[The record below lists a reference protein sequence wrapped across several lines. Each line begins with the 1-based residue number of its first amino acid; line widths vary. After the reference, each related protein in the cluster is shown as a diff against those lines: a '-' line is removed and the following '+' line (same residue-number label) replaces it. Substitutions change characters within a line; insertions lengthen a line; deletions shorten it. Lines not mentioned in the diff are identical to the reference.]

1 MSEELKNAQV
11 VLDRL
16 IYQRDHASLPPDRP
30 HAFIYFLTIRNLS
43 DRRFTLL
50 GRKWILTHADGTT
63 QVIEGD
69 KIVGQT
75 PTLAPGE
82 EFSYNSYHV
91 TAMNTLARGSFH
103 GVDEFDQPIYVKIP
117 AFEMVIPQP
126 PADAPDAPPGG
137 ANGPCN

>member
-1 MSEELKNAQV
+1 VAPEKSTELKSAQV

-16 IYQRDHASLPPDRP
+16 IYQRNEANLPADRP

-50 GRKWILTHADGTT
+50 GRKWILAQADGTT

-91 TAMNTLARGSFH
+91 TAVNTTACGSFH
-103 GVDEFDQPIYVKIP
+103 GLDEFDKPIHVKIP
-117 AFEMVIPQP
+117 PFEMVIP
-126 PADAPDAPPGG
+126 
-137 ANGPCN
+137 GPSE

>member
-1 MSEELKNAQV
+1 MDSAKSEELKNAQV
-11 VLDRL
+11 VLDKL
-16 IYQRDHASLPPDRP
+16 IYQRDSGNLPPDRP

-50 GRKWILTHADGTT
+50 GRKWILEYANGKTE
-63 QVIEGD
+63 VIEGD

-91 TAMNTLARGSFH
+91 TGVNTVARGSFH
-103 GVDEFDQPIYVKIP
+103 GVDEFDRRIHVKIP
-117 AFEMVIPQP
+117 PFEMTIPET
-126 PADAPDAPPGG
+126 PAPAAD
-137 ANGPCN
+137 

>member
-1 MSEELKNAQV
+1 MDYGKSTELKNARV

-16 IYQRDHASLPPDRP
+16 IYRRDEANLPADRP

-50 GRKWILTHADGTT
+50 GRKWILQQADGST

-91 TAMNTLARGSFH
+91 TNINTVASGSFH
-103 GVDEFDQPIYVKIP
+103 GLDEFNQPIYVKIP
-117 AFEMVIPQP
+117 AFEMNIPAPP
-126 PADAPDAPPGG
+126 PAPEPPGD
-137 ANGPCN
+137 PCN

>member
-1 MSEELKNAQV
+1 MSEGKSTELKNAHV

-16 IYQRDHASLPPDRP
+16 IYQRDAANLPADRP

-50 GRKWILTHADGTT
+50 GRKWILQQADGST

-91 TAMNTLARGSFH
+91 TAINTIASGSFH
-103 GVDEFDQPIYVKIP
+103 GLDEFNQAIHVKIP
-117 AFEMVIPQP
+117 AFEMNIPVPP
-126 PADAPDAPPGG
+126 PAPEPPGG
-137 ANGPCN
+137 PCN

>member
-1 MSEELKNAQV
+1 MDPGKSTELKNAHV

-16 IYQRDHASLPPDRP
+16 IYQRDDANLPSDRP

-50 GRKWILTHADGTT
+50 GRKWILQQADGST

-91 TAMNTLARGSFH
+91 TAVNTVARGSFH
-103 GVDEFDQPIYVKIP
+103 GLDEFNQPIHVKIP
-117 AFEMVIPQP
+117 PFNLIIPVPP
-126 PADAPDAPPGG
+126 PAAPDDSGR
-137 ANGPCN
+137 PCN

>member
-1 MSEELKNAQV
+1 MDPVKSTELKNAQV

-16 IYQRDHASLPPDRP
+16 IYQHDETNLPPDRP

-50 GRKWILTHADGTT
+50 GRKWILAQADGTT

-75 PTLAPGE
+75 PTLAPGQ

-91 TAMNTLARGSFH
+91 TAINTVARGSFH
-103 GVDEFDQPIYVKIP
+103 GLDEFDQPIHVKIP
-117 AFEMVIPQP
+117 PFEMIIPASPAAPEP
-126 PADAPDAPPGG
+126 PT
-137 ANGPCN
+137 GPCN

>member
-1 MSEELKNAQV
+1 M

-16 IYQRDHASLPPDRP
+16 IYQRDAANSPPDRP

-50 GRKWILTHADGTT
+50 GRKWVLAQADGKTE
-63 QVIEGD
+63 VIEGD
-69 KIVGQT
+69 KIVGET

-91 TAMNTLARGSFH
+91 AGINTVASGSFH
-103 GVDEFDQPIYVKIP
+103 GVDEAGQPIFVRIP
-117 AFEMVIPQP
+117 PFELNIPE
-126 PADAPDAPPGG
+126 G
-137 ANGPCN
+137 ASS

>member
-1 MSEELKNAQV
+1 MESGKSEELKNAQV

-16 IYQRDHASLPPDRP
+16 IYQRDEANLPADRP

-50 GRKWILTHADGTT
+50 GRKWVLDHADGTT
-63 QVIEGD
+63 QVVEGD

-91 TAMNTLARGSFH
+91 TADDTVARGSFH
-103 GVDEFDQPIYVKIP
+103 GVDEFDRPIHVKIP
-117 AFEMVIPQP
+117 PFEMNIPDSP
-126 PADAPDAPPGG
+126 DDAPDRS
-137 ANGPCN
+137 